1 MRIHPH
7 NKTTDRIR
15 GTTPEVATA
24 ARDLRAKLTLAEQV
38 LWGALQRRQL
48 HGLKFRCQHPVGPF
62 VLDFYCPTCK
72 LVIEVDGP
80 IHELQ
85 TEQDE
90 ARTQHL
96 AAYGY
101 RVLRFRNGEVLNDL
115 GSVLARIAEAAL
127 STPSS
132 PCPLDSGGSRQ

>member
-72 LVIEVDGP
+72 LLVEVDGP
-80 IHELQ
+80 IHDTQ

-90 ARTQHL
+90 ARTRHL
-96 AAYGY
+96 KAYGY
-101 RVLRFRNGEVLNDL
+101 RVLRFRNDEVLTDL
-115 GSVLARIAEAAL
+115 GSVLERIAQAAL
-127 STPSS
+127 NPHASQ
-132 PCPLDSGGSRQ
+132 L